1 MVYRDLR
8 PFKIEPSRLSSSRPG
23 MRINVPTDEIFSPGI
38 EKYINI
44 QTDILVHPDTPSYKS
59 SVWPMGVTRG
69 QFLRFPAWASSLVEW
84 VF

>member
-1 MVYRDLR
+1 MYRDLR
-8 PFKIEPSRLSSSRPG
+8 PLKIEPSRLSSSRPG

-44 QTDILVHPDTPSYKS
+44 QTDILEGPDTPSYKS
-59 SVWPMGVTRG
+59 SVRPMGVTRG
-69 QFLRFPAWASSLVEW
+69 QFLRLPVWVSSLVEW

>member
-1 MVYRDLR
+1 MVYRDVRTL
-8 PFKIEPSRLSSSRPG
+8 KIDPSRLSSSRPG

-44 QTDILVHPDTPSYKS
+44 QTDILACTDTPSYKS

-69 QFLRFPAWASSLVEW
+69 QFLRLPAWASSLAEW